1 MIKCTTIDEIESAIN
16 TWIKDA
22 DVLCGMVDDG
32 IGPYEYGGA
41 KGVDH
46 SLVFDIENP
55 EIDIEIDITDLKR
68 VDFENEPIEND
79 KDLIEILEYT
89 ELNFKYVNDY
99 TLTPVVKFSIEN
111 RNTLLVTGN
120 FERKE

>member
-1 MIKCTTIDEIESAIN
+1 MIKCTTINEIESAIN

-41 KGVDH
+41 PGVHH
-46 SLVFDIENP
+46 SWVFEIENP
-55 EIDIEIDITDLKR
+55 EINISLNITNLKR
-68 VDFENEPIEND
+68 IDFENEPIEED
-79 KDLIEILEYT
+79 KDLIEILGYMD
-89 ELNFKYVNDY
+89 LNFKYVNDY